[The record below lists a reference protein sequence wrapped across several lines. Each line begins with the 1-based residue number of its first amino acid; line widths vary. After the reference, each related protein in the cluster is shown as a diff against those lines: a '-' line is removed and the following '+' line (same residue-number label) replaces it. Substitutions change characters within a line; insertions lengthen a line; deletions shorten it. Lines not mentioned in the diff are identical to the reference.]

1 VGGASDFGYP
11 NRDRARRSPNT
22 GYPLRVGY
30 VRRNG
35 DRLDSLDEIKERVAQ
50 RTREVA
56 TAAYQAGMI
65 DGKIKNLGEMEK
77 ALRLITTDD
86 GPEAA

>member
-1 VGGASDFGYP
+1 M
-11 NRDRARRSPNT
+11 NT
-22 GYPLRVGY
+22 IKDNPALCGLIDALIDVTSNEIYILKRM
-30 VRRNG
+30 NG

>member
-1 VGGASDFGYP
+1 M
-11 NRDRARRSPNT
+11 NT
-22 GYPLRVGY
+22 IKDNPALCGLIDALIDVTSNEIYILKRM
-30 VRRNG
+30 NG

-56 TAAYQAGMI
+56 TAAYQAGLI